1 MQSITVKSHVGT
13 DGVLNLQIPL
23 AVSETDVEVLV
34 VVQPLGPSEPRAAA
48 EAKRWPAGFF
58 EETFGSFSDEPLVRD
73 EQGAYEI
80 RDELA

>member
-1 MQSITVKSHVGT
+1 MQSITVKSHVGA

-23 AVSETDVEVLV
+23 GVSETDVEVHV
-34 VVQPLGPSEPRAAA
+34 VVQPLGPSEPRAAT
-48 EAKRWPAGFF
+48 EAKGWPAGFF